1 MDLPPE
7 YVFGFNGGFSYKGF
21 NFSMQWSG
29 ATHVNKMLQVEYRI
43 PFTNAGKRG
52 LLDYFYKQG
61 WTEENQLGAKYPRAA
76 ETSETWNSENSTLWL
91 KDASYIRLKTL
102 TIGYTFTNKRF
113 LKAIGAKSLG
123 LSLNGYNL
131 LTFSPLDILDPE
143 SLGNNVGAYP
153 LVKVYSVGVNLN
165 F

>member
-1 MDLPPE
+1 MELGELYPLAERRLVYPPE
-7 YVFGFNGGFSYKGF
+7 NP
-21 NFSMQWSG
+21 N
-29 ATHVNKMLQVEYRI
+29 NRI
-43 PFTNAGKRG
+43 H
-52 LLDYFYKQG
+52 L
-61 WTEENQLGAKYPRAA
+61 
-76 ETSETWNSENSTLWL
+76 
-91 KDASYIRLKTL
+91 
-102 TIGYTFTNKRF
+102 FTNKRF

>member
-1 MDLPPE
+1 
-7 YVFGFNGGFSYKGF
+7 
-21 NFSMQWSG
+21 MQWSG
-29 ATHVNKMLQVEYRI
+29 ATHVNKMLQIEYRI

-52 LLDYFYKQG
+52 LLQYFYDNS
-61 WTEENQLGAKYPRAA
+61 WTEENQSGATLPRAA

-91 KDASYIRLKTL
+91 RDASYIRLKTL
-102 TIGYTFTNKRF
+102 TVGYTFRNNRF
-113 LKAIGAKSLG
+113 LKAIGANSLG

-143 SLGNNVGAYP
+143 SLGNNTGAYP
-153 LVKVYSVGVNLN
+153 LVKVYSLGINID